1 MAVSKPKKKIV
12 FGTVGGTIYFF
23 DSLTKS
29 ITLTHKVSS
38 KGIVSVIFDDNCS
51 QALIFSINE
60 VLTVY
65 DTNKL
70 EEIQVLSVKNEDRL
84 HERATNFNLTYE
96 KGEAV
101 LSFYG
106 SEFR

>member
-1 MAVSKPKKKIV
+1 MI
-12 FGTVGGTIYFF
+12 
-23 DSLTKS
+23 LTK
-29 ITLTHKVSS
+29 KVSS
-38 KGIVSVIFDDNCS
+38 KGIVSVIFDDSCN
-51 QALIFSINE
+51 QVLIFSTNE
-60 VLTVY
+60 VLIIY

-84 HERATNFNLTYE
+84 HEKATNFSLSYE
-96 KGEAV
+96 KGEAI